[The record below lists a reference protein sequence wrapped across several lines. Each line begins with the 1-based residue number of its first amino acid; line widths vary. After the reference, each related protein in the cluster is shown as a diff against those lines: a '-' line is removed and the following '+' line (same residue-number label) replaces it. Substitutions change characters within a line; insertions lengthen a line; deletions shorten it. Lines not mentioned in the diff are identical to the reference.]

1 MIGFGRRSDAK
12 AYRRDAEQHAAHDF
26 QQAAIAAGMKE
37 AHEFA

>member
-1 MIGFGRRSDAK
+1 MNGFRQGTGSK
-12 AYRRDAEQHAAHDF
+12 SYRRNAEQHAGQDF